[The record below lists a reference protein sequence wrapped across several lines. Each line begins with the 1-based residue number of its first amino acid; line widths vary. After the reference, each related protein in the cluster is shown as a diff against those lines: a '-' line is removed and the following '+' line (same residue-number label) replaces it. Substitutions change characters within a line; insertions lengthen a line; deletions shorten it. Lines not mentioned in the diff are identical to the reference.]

1 MPRVGREK
9 SESGV
14 YHVMMRGIN
23 RQDIFFDVEDKEKM
37 CIRDRPNGDRIG
49 CRYLYRGGNARDA
62 A

>member
-23 RQDIFFDVEDKEKM
+23 RQDIFLMWK
-37 CIRDRPNGDRIG
+37 IRRNLSRFCFVIN
-49 CRYLYRGGNARDA
+49 LYANIKFMAIV
-62 A
+62 